1 MLCTHY
7 RSAPP
12 VPVRYSEVAY
22 SVRRGYFYPIILDPV
37 LIPVQVQSD
46 LVVQGCLFLFLR
58 LIYAAVGRRNR
69 QVPVHKHHIIHSSPS
84 IPTIPCLAYFSP
96 TSKNSPQLPPLTSH
110 IFSLL
115 SSPLLLLNNRH
126 TPPSFSVSLSV
137 LHCFGQ
143 TRRATPTR
151 DTILVLHTLELFG
164 TRHPSSQVPTSRP
177 VIPYLLQSSLAGLAP
192 VLESSYNRIPCDLLF
207 RLHLSS
213 QITLFTSQ

>member
-46 LVVQGCLFLFLR
+46 LVVQGCFR
-58 LIYAAVGRRNR
+58 SA
-69 QVPVHKHHIIHSSPS
+69 Q
-84 IPTIPCLAYFSP
+84 PTGASCEAP
-96 TSKNSPQLPPLTSH
+96 TSIAVITSSTSTISSIVPLFPRYLALPTSPPPPKTPLN
-110 IFSLL
+110 SLL
-115 SSPLLLLNNRH
+115 SYPTSSLFSPLLLINNRH
-126 TPPSFSVSLSV
+126 TPPSFSVSLSLSCIV
-137 LHCFGQ
+137 FAKLDVRLQ
-143 TRRATPTR
+143 
-151 DTILVLHTLELFG
+151 LLFG

-192 VLESSYNRIPCDLLF
+192 ILESSYNRIPCDLLF
-207 RLHLSS
+207 RLNLSS
-213 QITLFTSQ
+213 QIPLLTSQ